1 MAPAP
6 KKDSGVAEITLNWH
20 CGKPA
25 SLRGSPRRPL
35 VQSLFISYW
44 DALPSIPANASAVM
58 SSQEAEEPEATET
71 ASLPSWSNP
80 ASPAP
85 APAPSLP
92 GQFVP
97 VPLDPVPRWDLVPLP
112 AAIPLAACAR
122 HSSREGLGSCPMT
135 PCPISSFGQ
144 DMAL

>member
-6 KKDSGVAEITLNWH
+6 KKDSGVTEITLNWH

-58 SSQEAEEPEATET
+58 SSQEAEEPEATGT
-71 ASLPSWSNP
+71 ASLPRGPTQP
-80 ASPAP
+80 ALPLPLPLPSQDNLPLFPLIQPPDGTSSHSPQQFHWQH
-85 APAPSLP
+85 
-92 GQFVP
+92 GQGIH
-97 VPLDPVPRWDLVPLP
+97 LGKDSGLVP
-112 AAIPLAACAR
+112 
-122 HSSREGLGSCPMT
+122 
-135 PCPISSFGQ
+135 
-144 DMAL
+144 